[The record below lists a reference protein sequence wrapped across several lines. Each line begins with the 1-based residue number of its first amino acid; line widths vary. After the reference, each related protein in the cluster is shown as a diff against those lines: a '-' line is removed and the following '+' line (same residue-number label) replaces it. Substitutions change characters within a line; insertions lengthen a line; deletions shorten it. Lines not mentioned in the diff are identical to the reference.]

1 MNLLFKFLYA
11 KPLKIH
17 VPERGLKR
25 VKKTYM
31 FSIKTVKI
39 DKTNE
44 EAIMNRAI
52 AKKRLKRNCN
62 KYIYYINILVTCSGN
77 LVSYSIV
84 KKCVYM

>member
-1 MNLLFKFLYA
+1 
-11 KPLKIH
+11 
-17 VPERGLKR
+17 
-25 VKKTYM
+25 M

-44 EAIMNRAI
+44 EAILNRAI

-84 KKCVYM
+84 KKWKLFGNGFLNDSFQQ